1 MAAGSDLGER
11 PPFVLTLE
19 MDGESFARFNELRQ
33 AHYPPERNLVPAHVT
48 LFYRLPGGNGR
59 EIKALLTQTASSQKR
74 FAISVGDV
82 KELERGVAVFLH
94 SPQLSALRGELA
106 AEWWPWL
113 TDQDRLGFRPHVTV
127 ASSLGA
133 GEARHTRE
141 SIAAT
146 FRAPSMRAV
155 GLHLWRYRNGPW
167 ESERLFSF
175 RRS

>member
-59 EIKALLTQTASSQKR
+59 EIKALLTQTACSQKR

-155 GLHLWRYRNGPW
+155 GMHLWRYRNGPW

>member
-1 MAAGSDLGER
+1 MESGNDLGER

-19 MDGESFARFNELRQ
+19 MDGESFVRFNELRQ
-33 AHYPPERNLVPAHVT
+33 AHYPPARNLVPAHVT

-59 EIKALLTQTASSQKR
+59 EIGALLAQTTSGQKR
-74 FAISVGDV
+74 FAVSVGDV
-82 KELERGVAVFLH
+82 KELERGVAIFLH

-113 TDQDRLGFRPHVTV
+113 TDQDRLPFRPHVTITNN
-127 ASSLGA
+127 LGA
-133 GEARHTRE
+133 GEARRMRE

-146 FRAPSMRAV
+146 FHAPAMRAV

-167 ESERLFSF
+167 ESERLFPF
-175 RRS
+175 R